1 MLTQETKRKIDS
13 ARQILVGKVPDPKAQ
28 VEQITTA
35 LVYKFMDDM
44 DKESEELG
52 GEAKFFANGF
62 SQYAWTKLLDNK
74 LSGQERLDL
83 YVQAITN
90 MSKNPHIP
98 QLFRDI
104 FKGAFPTWLGLRL
117 GLGEVAA
124 MLIGFAAIIGHNWP
138 VYLNFQGG
146 RGFSPFLGVL
156 LALFPWGVPIILAGL
171 GIGNIFGSPAI
182 PLIVLVSLPIFAA
195 FLNSSS
201 IVLWLSAGMTVITV
215 VKRLEANRR
224 PLPTDPVE
232 RRNVILRRIFLD
244 RDIQDHKSWIRR
256 EPPQHN

>member
-1 MLTQETKRKIDS
+1 MINLTHFWSIMLFALLLLFGYLLGSIPSGYLAGKWIKGIDLREYGS
-13 ARQILVGKVPDPKAQ
+13 GTVSGSMVWEHVAKWAVVPVG
-28 VEQITTA
+28 
-35 LVYKFMDDM
+35 
-44 DKESEELG
+44 
-52 GEAKFFANGF
+52 
-62 SQYAWTKLLDNK
+62 
-74 LSGQERLDL
+74 
-83 YVQAITN
+83 
-90 MSKNPHIP
+90 
-98 QLFRDI
+98 LFDI
-104 FKGAFPTWLGLRL
+104 FKGALPTWLGLRL

-171 GIGNIFGSPAI
+171 GIGNIFRSPAI

-195 FLNSSS
+195 FLNGSS
-201 IVLWLSAGMTVITV
+201 IVLWLSVGMTVITV

-224 PLPTDPVE
+224 PLPDDPVE

-244 RDIQDHKSWIRR
+244 RDIQDHKSWIQR
-256 EPPQHN
+256 EPHQRE

>member
-1 MLTQETKRKIDS
+1 MINLTHFWSIMLFALLLLFGYLLGSIPSGYLAGKWIKGIDLREYGS
-13 ARQILVGKVPDPKAQ
+13 GTVSGSMVWEHVAKWAVVPVG
-28 VEQITTA
+28 
-35 LVYKFMDDM
+35 
-44 DKESEELG
+44 
-52 GEAKFFANGF
+52 
-62 SQYAWTKLLDNK
+62 
-74 LSGQERLDL
+74 
-83 YVQAITN
+83 
-90 MSKNPHIP
+90 
-98 QLFRDI
+98 LFDI
-104 FKGAFPTWLGLRL
+104 FKGALPTWLGLRL

-171 GIGNIFGSPAI
+171 GIGNIFRSPAI

-195 FLNSSS
+195 FLNGSS
-201 IVLWLSAGMTVITV
+201 IVLWLSVGMTVITV

-224 PLPTDPVE
+224 PLPDDPIE

-244 RDIQDHKSWIRR
+244 RDIQDHKSWIQR
-256 EPPQHN
+256 EPHQHE